1 MKWHDAIRVSSRL
14 KEARK
19 RLFSASWI
27 LCFSFLCGVAANA
40 QNQRPTPVV
49 PSELAQENMSIV
61 AASPADIKTVLVK
74 DAGLMVELKRWV
86 AKDATNHGQIISEAD
101 LTNDAIFDR
110 LENDAHFRSVATLLV
125 QRYGYL
131 LPKVN
136 PDSPLAKEQE
146 LLIQERVKWVTQEE
160 EEERSEQR
168 SERQQQL
175 KDLQRARACA
185 ENGGV
190 GAACQQQQPV
200 IPPQMAGQ
208 TSGDGAVQLQPN
220 APSMLP
226 GESRFP
232 LSPTQPGLVGLPN
245 EEGAPSQQAQLL
257 RAAEESGENLS
268 GLGLGA
274 GISGGAGRSFGGMAG
289 GLGSSSSSAELDGGV
304 NDRLSLFGSSQTAF
318 LSGGG
323 LGGGLDSILGLSAL
337 NGGDLYGEQNS
348 PRSGLETVSPAYPPG
363 TPVIPFMSQSPYG
376 RQYQPKATLEPVMTR
391 VPNPYQDIPSLYDMY
406 LQASP
411 RRAGLRR
418 FGIDVFENGI
428 RDPQLIPMDLP
439 AGPDYVVGPGDGLSV
454 TLWGSV
460 SRRVVATV
468 DREGRLNLPEIGP
481 VLVSGQ
487 SLADAQRNIQ
497 QALRTQFRDISADVS
512 LSRLRTIRVYEVGD
526 VANPGA
532 YDVSSLS
539 TPLNV
544 LFAAGGPTPRGSLR
558 IVKHYRGNQLV
569 QVVDLY
575 DLLLRGVKGDIQRLD
590 NGDTILVPPIGPEVT
605 VDGMVRRPAIYELKD
620 EKDLASVLALAGGLL
635 PTAALRHIEVE
646 RLIAHEKQTM
656 LSLDIPDGGTDAD
669 LTRQLKSFEVQDG
682 DRIRVFPIDQGDED
696 AIYLEGHVVRPGRY
710 AYRANMRVTDVIASF
725 KDLLPEPA
733 LEYAEIVRLN
743 PPDFHPTVEGFDLS
757 DALANPS
764 QAPAL
769 RPMDTVRIFSRF
781 DFENPPT
788 VSVLGDVR
796 KPGTYQT
803 SGQVHVS
810 DAVYLAG
817 GLAPDAQKED
827 AQVFRHLPD
836 GKAKIFSVN
845 LSEALAGNAS
855 ENLLLEPRDRLLI
868 HKSPDAAQP
877 ATVYIEGEVE
887 KPGRYPLA
895 TNMTVADLIRVGGGL
910 KPSADTEVG
919 DLTLYQRPS
928 ESKLS
933 GEHQPIEIAA
943 ALHGD
948 PKANVLLHNGD
959 VVTIRE
965 LPGWKDMGASITVK
979 GEVKHPGTYG
989 IQPGERLSSILERAG
1004 GFQPDAYPYGAVLQR
1019 VQVRELETKQQD
1031 ELILRVKDQE
1041 RELDLLPDSDPRQKQ
1056 AKEAAL
1062 AQYQTTLTELGA
1074 NPPMGRVTIRIS
1086 TNIDRWR
1093 NTPADIEVRAGDTLV
1108 IPKRPDFVMVTGQ
1121 VFNPT
1126 AVSYRPGKSASW
1138 YLRQSGGPTTVAN
1151 KKDIFVIRADG
1162 SVIGG
1167 NQSAWGGNTLTAT
1180 LEPGDTVVVPEK
1192 AVGGGPNWQT
1202 VFLSAQVAASIVSTV
1217 FIATHY

>member
-1 MKWHDAIRVSSRL
+1 MRSHESARAPSCPE
-14 KEARK
+14 EARK
-19 RLFSASWI
+19 KILSI
-27 LCFSFLCGVAANA
+27 LCLLFLCHVAANA
-40 QNQRPTPVV
+40 QNQRTAPVA

-61 AASPADIKTVLVK
+61 AASPADIKAVLVK

-86 AKDATNHGQIISEAD
+86 AKDATNHGQIISESD

-131 LPKVN
+131 VPKLN

-146 LLIQERVKWVTQEE
+146 LLMEERVKWLTQQD
-160 EEERSEQR
+160 EEERSEEREKQR
-168 SERQQQL
+168 QEF
-175 KDLQRARACA
+175 KDLQKARACA
-185 ENGGV
+185 EGV
-190 GAACQQQQPV
+190 QSDCTQRQPST
-200 IPPQMAGQ
+200 PPQMAGQ
-208 TSGDGAVQLQPN
+208 MVGGGSVGSSTPSISPEEPVVPLTPNQPNMFGSPNGTSDQLDRAQLVRAGEGGTDGVPTMGTGSGLSDGDGQTMDGLTGA
-220 APSMLP
+220 SSGP
-226 GESRFP
+226 GSTQSFSASQGLRDGTDESVE
-232 LSPTQPGLVGLPN
+232 TGV
-245 EEGAPSQQAQLL
+245 A
-257 RAAEESGENLS
+257 
-268 GLGLGA
+268 
-274 GISGGAGRSFGGMAG
+274 SGGVEGG
-289 GLGSSSSSAELDGGV
+289 
-304 NDRLSLFGSSQTAF
+304 NPY
-318 LSGGG
+318 SGQ
-323 LGGGLDSILGLSAL
+323 IAA
-337 NGGDLYGEQNS
+337 
-348 PRSGLETVSPAYPPG
+348 RSGLEAVSPAHPAG
-363 TPVIPFMSQSPYG
+363 TPVVPQSPYG
-376 RQYQPKATLEPVMTR
+376 RQYQPRGIVEPVMTR

-411 RRAGLRR
+411 HPARPQR
-418 FGIDVFENGI
+418 FGSAVFESGS
-428 RDPQLIPMDLP
+428 RDLQLIPMDLP
-439 AGPDYVVGPGDGLSV
+439 AGPDYVVGPGDGLTVS
-454 TLWGSV
+454 LWGGV
-460 SRRVVATV
+460 SRRIVATV
-468 DREGRLNLPEIGP
+468 DREGRLNLPEVGP

-487 SLADAQRNIQ
+487 SLAEAQQNIQ
-497 QALRTQFRDISADVS
+497 QALRTQFRDVSADVS

-532 YDVSSLS
+532 YDISSLS
-539 TPLNV
+539 TPLNA

-590 NGDTILVPPIGPEVT
+590 NGDTILVPPVGPQVT
-605 VDGMVRRPAIYELKD
+605 VDGMVRRPAIYELKE
-620 EKDLASVLALAGGLL
+620 EKDLASVLTLAGGLL

-656 LSLDIPDGGTDAD
+656 LSLDIPEGGTDAD
-669 LTRQLKSFEVQDG
+669 LTRQLKSFEIQDG

-743 PPDFHPTVEGFDLS
+743 APDFHPTVEGFDLS

-769 RPMDTVRIFSRF
+769 HPMDTVRIFSRF

-827 AQVFRHLPD
+827 AQVFRYLPD
-836 GKAKIFSVN
+836 GRAKIFSVN

-887 KPGRYPLA
+887 KPGRYPLT
-895 TNMTVADLIRVGGGL
+895 TNMSVADLIRVGGGL
-910 KPSADTEVG
+910 KPSADTQVG

-928 ESKLS
+928 ESRLS

-943 ALHGD
+943 ALRGD

-965 LPGWKDMGASITVK
+965 LPGWKDLGASISVK

-1019 VQVRELETKQQD
+1019 VQVRELEAKQQD

-1041 RELDLLPDSDPRQKQ
+1041 RELELLPDTDPSKKQ

-1086 TNIDRWR
+1086 SNINRWR

-1138 YLRQSGGPTTVAN
+1138 YLSQSGGPTTVAN